1 MPDNALRI
9 NKMKCIL
16 LTAEKLRTQRKIIL
30 LDIIFINIHIY
41 KQSSFLAITFSKNDI
56 LKELFDILII
66 TLIRCTHIENQYF
79 TIYLISM
86 ISIQITDYTLHWRT
100 IELCLSDHI
109 ENAINYRCE
118 RNNGKIDRSRF
129 LAMS

>member
-1 MPDNALRI
+1 
-9 NKMKCIL
+9 
-16 LTAEKLRTQRKIIL
+16 
-30 LDIIFINIHIY
+30 
-41 KQSSFLAITFSKNDI
+41 
-56 LKELFDILII
+56 
-66 TLIRCTHIENQYF
+66 
-79 TIYLISM
+79 M

-129 LAMS
+129 LACLNPIVEYELAFNQRSSPILLMLCLF